1 MKFLLDENTEFRVGV
16 FLEEQGHDVTAIAHD
31 YPASISDREVLAI
44 AFSERR
50 ILLTSVHDFGELIF
64 KNKLEHAGVVLFR
77 LTPGDIES
85 KQIWLTHLINQ
96 YTDQLTNAFFVVTE
110 RGVRMRR

>member
-16 FLEEQGHDVTAIAHD
+16 FLKEQGHDVTAIAHD

-44 AFSERR
+44 ALSERR
-50 ILLTSVHDFGELIF
+50 ILLTSDHDFGELIF
-64 KNKLEHAGVVLFR
+64 KHKLEHAGVVLFR
-77 LTPGDIES
+77 FTPGDIES
-85 KQIWLTHLINQ
+85 KQVWLTQLINQ
-96 YTDQLTNAFFVVTE
+96 YADSLASAFFVVTE